1 MITLKNVLV
10 PTDFSECSDAA
21 VRYGLALAKAFG
33 AKLHLLHVI
42 QDPYTQPWGAEA
54 LPMAIGDLV
63 NEWQEQ
69 AIRRLDAIV
78 PAADRDRV
86 VTACTIAAPYSEI
99 LRYANE
105 QKVDLIVLGT
115 HGRGPMAHMLL
126 GSVAEKVV
134 RRAPCPVLTVRH
146 PQHEFVED
154 EAATKEVA
162 GVR

>member
-1 MITLKNVLV
+1 MISLKNVLV

-21 VRYGLALAKAFG
+21 VRYGFALAKAFD

-63 NEWQEQ
+63 SEWQAQ
-69 AIRRLDAIV
+69 AQKRLDATV
-78 PAADRDRV
+78 PPADRDRV
-86 VTACTIAAPYSEI
+86 VTACKVAAPYSEI

-105 QKVDLIVLGT
+105 QKIDLIVLGT

-154 EAATKEVA
+154 EITADQVA

>member
-21 VRYGLALAKAFG
+21 VRYGLALANAFG

-63 NEWQEQ
+63 TEWQEQ
-69 AIRRLDAIV
+69 AITRLNAIV
-78 PAADRDRV
+78 PPTERDRV
-86 VTACTIAAPYSEI
+86 VTSCTIASPYSEI
-99 LRYANE
+99 LRYARE
-105 QKVDLIVLGT
+105 QKIDLIVLGT
-115 HGRGPMAHMLL
+115 HGRGPVAHMLL

-154 EAATKEVA
+154 DLALKETAA
-162 GVR
+162 VR

>member
-1 MITLKNVLV
+1 MISLKNVLV

-21 VRYGLALAKAFG
+21 VRYGFALAKAFD

-63 NEWQEQ
+63 SEWQAQ
-69 AIRRLDAIV
+69 AQKRLDATV
-78 PAADRDRV
+78 PPADRDRV
-86 VTACTIAAPYSEI
+86 VTACKVAAPYSEI

-105 QKVDLIVLGT
+105 QKIDLIVLGT

-154 EAATKEVA
+154 EVTADQVA